1 MPVFPERGMVLF
13 EIVLLR
19 RKGYGGHRAEVL
31 RSDGVVVVVRRSGG
45 QNLGSLVGRR
55 VLTPPL
61 PRGVAES
68 QKDRST
74 YAIAYNALNRN
85 RQFQVVKRSTEVALR
100 GNPRGVSSHHVL
112 LRAFGDALFKT

>member
-19 RKGYGGHRAEVL
+19 RKGYGGHRAEVS

-45 QNLGSLVGRR
+45 QNLESLVGRR
-55 VLTPPL
+55 VLTPPH

-74 YAIAYNALNRN
+74 YATAYCRRAWY
-85 RQFQVVKRSTEVALR
+85 ER
-100 GNPRGVSSHHVL
+100 GDL
-112 LRAFGDALFKT
+112 A